1 MDILENNVDSP
12 RSFLARALQAL
23 ELVAVL
29 FETKFIAI
37 LPLLSRLLL
46 HVPQPPLVLSLPH
59 ILVNIIESRGERSIG
74 DGDADDLLICSLLV
88 LYLSKMIEKDEF
100 EQFTRLYLAHNSDR
114 SIHWSTHLF
123 SWHFYSNC
131 SSSRSDYTYSTQEI
145 PVKISATPTLQSSER
160 TRRFFSNQWQLLI
173 DKSNPSSIEWR
184 IRTGNDSWQKLFNW
198 PIINRR
204 VWRFLCKE
212 IIRSNQKVRVAA

>member
-29 FETKFIAI
+29 FETKCIAI

-100 EQFTRLYLAHNSDR
+100 E
-114 SIHWSTHLF
+114 
-123 SWHFYSNC
+123 
-131 SSSRSDYTYSTQEI
+131 
-145 PVKISATPTLQSSER
+145 
-160 TRRFFSNQWQLLI
+160 
-173 DKSNPSSIEWR
+173 
-184 IRTGNDSWQKLFNW
+184 
-198 PIINRR
+198 
-204 VWRFLCKE
+204 
-212 IIRSNQKVRVAA
+212 